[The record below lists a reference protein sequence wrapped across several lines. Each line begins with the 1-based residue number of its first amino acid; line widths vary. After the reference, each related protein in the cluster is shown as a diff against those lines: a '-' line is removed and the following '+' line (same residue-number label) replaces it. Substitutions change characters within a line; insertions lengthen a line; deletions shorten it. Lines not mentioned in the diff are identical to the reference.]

1 MVYTDIFTPL
11 VASDVDLVSE
21 LVKKHPKNVNDKVQF
36 VQIDKL
42 NPPRKQATKL
52 VDMLRA
58 GEKENLPVIDPKA
71 YCLYYKNSSIPLYK
85 SIVNLKTKT
94 IEITTEEEGLGPM
107 QSDFIE
113 KLDKGV
119 FEIPQV
125 KENIARLNLGNK
137 KFKHPTLGELSYSVI
152 SETWMYGN
160 RGEPD
165 DHVRPKVQVYFFI
178 KLDHLESNHYA
189 LPIPFTVIVDYFT
202 CEFIDMVY
210 LPMDGDDSTP
220 ITPDRL
226 NDWKIPED
234 IHKFEYYPECRIDY
248 DPVLDLKPLTISQ
261 PEGVSYH
268 VTNNNKVE
276 WQGWEFYVQT
286 NVREGFSL
294 NNIYFKGR
302 PLIWKYCLND
312 MIVPYSAKPMS
323 KVAGEKY
330 KNALSSKMAF
340 DVSEIGFGNV
350 TFPLGSGCC
359 LGYIKYFD
367 GCKTD
372 IDGKPTIVKNQVCMH
387 EVDNGVQCL
396 HKNYRTENNKLVLRR
411 RELILQTVA
420 TVANYEY
427 ILQIILDQNGAIT
440 TEVRATG
447 ILSTTA
453 IEPNTK
459 TDHSTVVAPGVNA
472 QYHQHLFSFRLDPR
486 FDGDLNS
493 VCYDDFVPLD
503 DDPEEWL
510 VGFKSKRTFLEKSG
524 HIEQSPFT
532 NRTYKFINE
541 KVINPVSMTP
551 VGYKVEIPP
560 HQLIMAGKNSQNI
573 KRAKFATKQFWAY
586 HANDERNFVAGELT
600 NQSKEDTGLAKWL
613 EEDKKEDKSIRNS
626 ELSCNITLGLSHAPS
641 TEQFPVM
648 SMDKLE
654 FSILPVCFFW
664 KNPALDL
671 PIATAETNK
680 VIYYE
685 DIVAGKESTSG
696 ESCCAKKEK
705 TCCKA

>member
-11 VASDVDLVSE
+11 VPADIELASE
-21 LVKKHPKNVNDKVQF
+21 LIKKHPNNVKDLVQF

-42 NPPRKQATKL
+42 NPPRKQSTKL
-52 VDMLRA
+52 VDELRA
-58 GEKENLPVIDPKA
+58 GKTEGLPVIDPKV
-71 YCLYYKNSSIPLYK
+71 YVLYYKNNEMPLFK

-94 IEITTEEEGLGPM
+94 IEITTQEEGLGPM
-107 QSDFIE
+107 QGEFIE
-113 KLDKGV
+113 KLDAKV
-119 FEIPQV
+119 FSIPQV
-125 KENIARLNLGNK
+125 KENIERLNLKNK
-137 KFKHPTLGELSYSVI
+137 KFNHPTLGELGYNVI

-160 RGEPD
+160 RGEPE
-165 DHVRPKVQVYFFI
+165 DHLKPKAQIYFFI

-189 LPIPFTVIVDYFT
+189 LPLPFTVIVDYFT
-202 CEFIDMVY
+202 CEYIDMVY

-226 NDWKIPED
+226 NDWVIPDD
-234 IHKFEYYPECRIDY
+234 IHKFEYYPEVRIDY
-248 DPVLDLKPLTISQ
+248 EPELNLKPLSISQ
-261 PEGVSYH
+261 PEGVSFN
-268 VTNNNKVE
+268 VTNDNKVE

-323 KVAGEKY
+323 TKPGEKH
-330 KNALSSKMAF
+330 KNALASKMAF

-367 GCKTD
+367 ACKTD
-372 IDGKPTIVKNQVCMH
+372 IEGKPVVVKNQVCMH

-427 ILQIILDQNGAIT
+427 IIQFILDQNGSIT

-493 VCYDDFVPLD
+493 VCYDDFVPLED
-503 DDPEEWL
+503 NEEDWL
-510 VGFKSKRTFLEKSG
+510 VGFKSKRTWLEKSG

-541 KVINPVSMTP
+541 NVINPVSMTP
-551 VGYKVEIPP
+551 VGYKVEIPA
-560 HQLIMAGKNSQNI
+560 HQLIMAGPNSQNI

-586 HANDERNFVAGELT
+586 HAGDDRNYIAGELT

-613 EEDKKEDKSIRNS
+613 EEDAKADKSIRNT

-648 SMDKLE
+648 SMDKVE
-654 FSILPVCFFW
+654 FSIIPVCFFW

-671 PIATAETNK
+671 PIATAETTK
-680 VIYYE
+680 IVCYE
-685 DIVAGKESTSG
+685 DIVAGKQS
-696 ESCCAKKEK
+696 SCCKK
-705 TCCKA
+705 